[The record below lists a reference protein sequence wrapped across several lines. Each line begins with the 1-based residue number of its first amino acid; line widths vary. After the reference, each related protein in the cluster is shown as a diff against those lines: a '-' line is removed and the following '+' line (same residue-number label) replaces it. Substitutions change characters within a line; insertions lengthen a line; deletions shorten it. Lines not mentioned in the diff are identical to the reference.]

1 MAILRGLLIA
11 PMIALL
17 CHVPLAGA
25 AEPNSQ
31 QNKMAVC
38 NQRAA
43 NKKGEERKA
52 FIAECLKNKPIQE
65 SSQDRMKRC
74 NEEAVGK
81 TGDERK
87 AFLSQCLRRTGP
99 D

>member
-1 MAILRGLLIA
+1 MPVSRGFLIA

-17 CHVPLAGA
+17 CSLAYA

-43 NKKGEERKA
+43 NKKGEERKT